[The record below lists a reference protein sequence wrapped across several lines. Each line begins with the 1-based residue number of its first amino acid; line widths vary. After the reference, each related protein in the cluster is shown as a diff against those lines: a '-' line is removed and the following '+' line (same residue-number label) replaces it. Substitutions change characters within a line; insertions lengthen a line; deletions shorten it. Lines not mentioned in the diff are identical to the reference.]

1 MGTHDVY
8 HPLCR
13 TLSSEM
19 AGIFTKITEVFK
31 ANASHFSCLNLRFGE
46 LKCSIGEVNLRHFGQ
61 EDVRG
66 KKKRRSNASPFILN

>member
-19 AGIFTKITEVFK
+19 AEIFTKITEVFK
-31 ANASHFSCLNLRFGE
+31 ANASHFSCL
-46 LKCSIGEVNLRHFGQ
+46 NLRHFGQ